1 MRRQTELHNGRWSM
15 TWTLLILVLVMA
27 IAASKL
33 VRHSLAVFAAIATIV
48 ALVWM
53 LADHAPER
61 GGARAN
67 LTSRSTP

>member
-1 MRRQTELHNGRWSM
+1 MRRQTELQNGRWSM

-27 IAASKL
+27 VAASKL

-48 ALVWM
+48 ALVWV
-53 LADHAPER
+53 LAGHAPEPS
-61 GGARAN
+61 GARAN